1 MLYRKFQE
9 KAPMNYI
16 VVDAV
21 VLAVLTAVAFLVI
34 FRRLVVRDRQPQ
46 IDLEW
51 CRQFSP
57 AKYRP
62 MERLFDESDYDFLAT
77 QPGFHPR
84 ITRRLRAERRK
95 VFRCYL
101 RCLSRDFE
109 RLSAA
114 VRVLMLHAPLDRSDA
129 ASALMKQRFV
139 FQYAIMMVRCRLVL
153 QTFGIGTVD
162 VRRLVASLEQM
173 RDQLRQL
180 SSNMQPAATI

>member
-1 MLYRKFQE
+1 
-9 KAPMNYI
+9 MNYI
-16 VVDAV
+16 VVGAV
-21 VLAVLTAVAFLVI
+21 ALAVLTAFGFLVI
-34 FRRLVVRDRQPQ
+34 FRRLAIRDRQPQ
-46 IDLEW
+46 VDIEW

-62 MERLFDESDYDFLAT
+62 MERLFDESDYDFLSA

-101 RCLSRDFE
+101 RCLSRDFDK
-109 RLSAA
+109 LSAA
-114 VRVLMLHAPLDRSDA
+114 VRVLMLHAPHDRSEA
-129 ASALMKQRFV
+129 ASALFRQRMIFD
-139 FQYAIMMVRCRLVL
+139 YAMIMVRFRLVL

-162 VRRLVASLEQM
+162 VHRLVASLEAM

-180 SSNMQPAATI
+180 SYSVQPASL